1 MIQIHSIYK
10 TVGKKYQ
17 DGVIGYQV
25 PYYIQTISF
34 FLQPCSSFLIN
45 YSTYSDRM

>member
-17 DGVIGYQV
+17 DGRYRV
-25 PYYIQTISF
+25 PSTL
-34 FLQPCSSFLIN
+34 LQPDNLFFFF
-45 YSTYSDRM
+45 TVM